1 MFMNNGVCLWKRI
14 RKLKEKIFKMIYK
27 VISYTIICILMAIA
41 AFLIFYVISGK
52 IAQKQGKKP
61 LFGLYTIISPSMT
74 GTLNVYDVAFTMRV
88 DTDKLKEGD
97 IITFYS
103 TNSFFGGTPITH
115 RIIEI
120 VDVPDSGKMFR
131 VKGDANPKADEE
143 KVIPSNVVGKVLF
156 KIPQLGRVQFFL
168 ASKGGWIVAIMIPAL
183 VIISYDIYKIFR
195 LVLLK
200 SKLLSMENEHG
211 NI

>member
-1 MFMNNGVCLWKRI
+1 MEEDKTIKR
-14 RKLKEKIFKMIYK
+14 KKIFKMIYK
-27 VISYTIICILMAIA
+27 VISYTIICILMLIA

-74 GTLNVYDVAFTMRV
+74 GTLNVYDVAFTMKV

-120 VDVPDSGKMFR
+120 VDVPETGKMFR

-143 KVIPSNVVGKVLF
+143 KVIPSNVIGKVMF

-168 ASKGGWIVAIMIPAL
+168 ASKGGWIIAIMIPAL

>member
-1 MFMNNGVCLWKRI
+1 MEEDKKIKR
-14 RKLKEKIFKMIYK
+14 KKVFKMIYK
-27 VISYTIICILMAIA
+27 IISYTIICILMAIA

-115 RIIEI
+115 RIIE
-120 VDVPDSGKMFR
+120 VVNVPNSGKMFR

-143 KVIPSNVVGKVLF
+143 KVIPSNVVGKVMF

-168 ASKGGWIVAIMIPAL
+168 ASKGGWIIAIMIPTL

-195 LVLLK
+195 LILLK

>member
-1 MFMNNGVCLWKRI
+1 MEEDKNIKI
-14 RKLKEKIFKMIYK
+14 KKIFKMIYK
-27 VISYTIICILMAIA
+27 VVSYTIICILMFIA
-41 AFLIFYVISGK
+41 SFLIFYVISGK
-52 IAQKQGKKP
+52 IAKKQGKKP

-88 DTDKLKEGD
+88 DTDKLKEKD

-115 RIIEI
+115 RIKEI
-120 VDVPDSGKMFR
+120 VDVPGTGKMF
-131 VKGDANPKADEE
+131 VVQGDANPKPDDE
-143 KVIPSNVVGKVLF
+143 KVLPSNVVGKVLF
-156 KIPQLGRVQFFL
+156 KIPQLGRIQFFL
-168 ASKGGWIVAIMIPAL
+168 ASKGGWIIAIMIPAL

-200 SKLLSMENEHG
+200 SKLVSIKNEHG

>member
-1 MFMNNGVCLWKRI
+1 MEEDKKIKRK
-14 RKLKEKIFKMIYK
+14 KLFKMIYK
-27 VISYTIICILMAIA
+27 IISYTIICILMVIA

-88 DTDKLKEGD
+88 DTDKLKESD

-115 RIIEI
+115 RIIE
-120 VDVPDSGKMFR
+120 VVNVPNSGKMFR

-143 KVIPSNVVGKVLF
+143 KVIPSNVVGKVMF

-168 ASKGGWIVAIMIPAL
+168 ASKGGWIIAIMIPTL

-195 LVLLK
+195 LILLK

>member
-1 MFMNNGVCLWKRI
+1 MEEDKKIKR
-14 RKLKEKIFKMIYK
+14 KKVFKMIYK
-27 VISYTIICILMAIA
+27 IISYTIICILMSIA

-115 RIIEI
+115 RIIE
-120 VDVPDSGKMFR
+120 VVNVPNSGKMFR

-143 KVIPSNVVGKVLF
+143 KVIPSNVVGKVMF

-168 ASKGGWIVAIMIPAL
+168 ASKGGWIIAIMIPAL

-195 LVLLK
+195 LFLLK

>member
-1 MFMNNGVCLWKRI
+1 MEEDKKIKR
-14 RKLKEKIFKMIYK
+14 KKVFKMIYK
-27 VISYTIICILMAIA
+27 IISYTIICILMAIA
-41 AFLIFYVISGK
+41 AFLIFYVISGQ

-115 RIIEI
+115 RIIE
-120 VDVPDSGKMFR
+120 VVNVPNSGKMFR

-143 KVIPSNVVGKVLF
+143 KVIPSNVVGKVMF

-168 ASKGGWIVAIMIPAL
+168 ASKGGWIIAIMIPAL

-195 LVLLK
+195 LFLLK

>member
-1 MFMNNGVCLWKRI
+1 MEEDKKIKRK
-14 RKLKEKIFKMIYK
+14 KLFKMIYK
-27 VISYTIICILMAIA
+27 IISYTIICILMVIA

-115 RIIEI
+115 RIIE
-120 VDVPDSGKMFR
+120 VVNVPNSGKMFR

-143 KVIPSNVVGKVLF
+143 KVIPSNVVGKVMF

-168 ASKGGWIVAIMIPAL
+168 ASKGGWIIAIMIPTL

-195 LVLLK
+195 LILLK

>member
-1 MFMNNGVCLWKRI
+1 MEEDKKIKR
-14 RKLKEKIFKMIYK
+14 KKVFKMIYK
-27 VISYTIICILMAIA
+27 IISYTIICILMVIA

-88 DTDKLKEGD
+88 DTDKLKESD

-115 RIIEI
+115 RIIE
-120 VDVPDSGKMFR
+120 VVNVPNSGKMFR

-143 KVIPSNVVGKVLF
+143 KVIPSNVVGKVMF

-168 ASKGGWIVAIMIPAL
+168 ASKGGWIIAIMIPAL

-195 LVLLK
+195 LILLK

>member
-1 MFMNNGVCLWKRI
+1 MEEDKKIKR
-14 RKLKEKIFKMIYK
+14 KKVFKMIYK
-27 VISYTIICILMAIA
+27 IICILMVIA

-115 RIIEI
+115 RIIE
-120 VDVPDSGKMFR
+120 VVNVPNSGKMFR

-143 KVIPSNVVGKVLF
+143 KVIPSNVVGKVMF

-168 ASKGGWIVAIMIPAL
+168 ASKGGWIIAIMIPTL

-195 LVLLK
+195 LILLK

>member
-1 MFMNNGVCLWKRI
+1 MEEDKKIKRK
-14 RKLKEKIFKMIYK
+14 KLFKMIYK
-27 VISYTIICILMAIA
+27 IISYTIICILMVIA

-88 DTDKLKEGD
+88 DTDKLKESD

-115 RIIEI
+115 RIIEVVNI
-120 VDVPDSGKMFR
+120 PNSGKMFR

-143 KVIPSNVVGKVLF
+143 KVIPSNVIGKVMF

-168 ASKGGWIVAIMIPAL
+168 ASKGGWIIAIMIPAL

-195 LVLLK
+195 LFLLK

>member
-1 MFMNNGVCLWKRI
+1 MEEDKKIKR
-14 RKLKEKIFKMIYK
+14 KKVFKMIYK
-27 VISYTIICILMAIA
+27 IISYTIICILMTIA

-61 LFGLYTIISPSMT
+61 LFGLYTRISPSMT

-115 RIIEI
+115 RIIE
-120 VDVPDSGKMFR
+120 VVNVPNSGKMFR

-143 KVIPSNVVGKVLF
+143 KVIPSNVVGKVMF

-168 ASKGGWIVAIMIPAL
+168 ASKGGWIIAIMIPAL

-195 LVLLK
+195 LFLLK
-200 SKLLSMENEHG
+200 SRLLSMENEHG

>member
-1 MFMNNGVCLWKRI
+1 MEEDKSIKIKKR
-14 RKLKEKIFKMIYK
+14 FKMIYK
-27 VISYTIICILMAIA
+27 IISYTIICILMFIA

-88 DTDKLKEGD
+88 NTDSLKEND

-115 RIIEI
+115 RIKEI
-120 VDVPDSGKMFR
+120 VDVPGTGKMF
-131 VKGDANPKADEE
+131 VVQGDANPKPDDE
-143 KVIPSNVVGKVLF
+143 KVLPSNVVGKVLF

-168 ASKGGWIVAIMIPAL
+168 ASKGGWIIAIMIPAL

-200 SKLLSMENEHG
+200 SKLLSIENEHG

>member
-1 MFMNNGVCLWKRI
+1 MEEDKKIKR
-14 RKLKEKIFKMIYK
+14 KKIFKMIYK

-183 VIISYDIYKIFR
+183 VIISYDIYKIFCR
-195 LVLLK
+195 RRRN
-200 SKLLSMENEHG
+200 KL
-211 NI
+211 

>member
-1 MFMNNGVCLWKRI
+1 MEEDKKIKR
-14 RKLKEKIFKMIYK
+14 KKIFKMIYK
-27 VISYTIICILMAIA
+27 IISYTIICILMVIA

-88 DTDKLKEGD
+88 DTDKLKESD

-115 RIIEI
+115 RIIEVVNI
-120 VDVPDSGKMFR
+120 PNSGKMFR

-143 KVIPSNVVGKVLF
+143 KVIPSNVIGKVMF

-168 ASKGGWIVAIMIPAL
+168 ASKGGWIIAIMIPAL

-195 LVLLK
+195 LFLLK

>member
-1 MFMNNGVCLWKRI
+1 
-14 RKLKEKIFKMIYK
+14 MITIKSSREIALMKKAGDIVAKVFDALEPLCIPGTTTKHLADVAEK
-27 VISYTIICILMAIA
+27 VIRDCGGIPEEKGYYGYPA
-41 AFLIFYVISGK
+41 ALCVSVNEQIVHGIPGK
-52 IAQKQGKKP
+52 
-61 LFGLYTIISPSMT
+61 Y
-74 GTLNVYDVAFTMRV
+74 
-88 DTDKLKEGD
+88 KLKEGD

-115 RIIEI
+115 RIIE
-120 VDVPDSGKMFR
+120 VVNVPNSGKMFR

-143 KVIPSNVVGKVLF
+143 KVIPSNVVGKVMF

-168 ASKGGWIVAIMIPAL
+168 ASKGGWIIAIMIPAL

-195 LVLLK
+195 LFLLK

>member
-1 MFMNNGVCLWKRI
+1 MEEDKKIKR
-14 RKLKEKIFKMIYK
+14 KKIFKMIYK
-27 VISYTIICILMAIA
+27 IISYTIICILMAIA

-115 RIIEI
+115 RIIEVVNI
-120 VDVPDSGKMFR
+120 PNSGKMFR

-143 KVIPSNVVGKVLF
+143 KVIPSNVIGKVMF

-168 ASKGGWIVAIMIPAL
+168 ASKGGWIIAIMIPAL

-195 LVLLK
+195 LFLLK

>member
-1 MFMNNGVCLWKRI
+1 MEEDKKIKR
-14 RKLKEKIFKMIYK
+14 KKIFKMIYK
-27 VISYTIICILMAIA
+27 VISYIIICILMAIA

>member
-1 MFMNNGVCLWKRI
+1 MEENKKIKR
-14 RKLKEKIFKMIYK
+14 KKIFKMIYK

-143 KVIPSNVVGKVLF
+143 KVIPSNVVGKVMF

-168 ASKGGWIVAIMIPAL
+168 ASKGGWIIAIMIPAL

>member
-1 MFMNNGVCLWKRI
+1 MEEDKKIKR
-14 RKLKEKIFKMIYK
+14 KKIFKMIYK

-183 VIISYDIYKIFR
+183 VIISYDLYKIFR

>member
-1 MFMNNGVCLWKRI
+1 MEEDKKIKR
-14 RKLKEKIFKMIYK
+14 KKIFKMIYK
-27 VISYTIICILMAIA
+27 IISYTIICILMAIA

-115 RIIEI
+115 RIIEVVNI
-120 VDVPDSGKMFR
+120 PNSGKMFR

-143 KVIPSNVVGKVLF
+143 KVIPSNVIGKVMF

-168 ASKGGWIVAIMIPAL
+168 ASKGGWIIAIMIPVL

-195 LVLLK
+195 LFLLK

>member
-1 MFMNNGVCLWKRI
+1 MEEDKKIKR
-14 RKLKEKIFKMIYK
+14 KKVFKMIYK
-27 VISYTIICILMAIA
+27 IISYTIICILMAIA

-74 GTLNVYDVAFTMRV
+74 GTLNVYDVAFTMRA

-115 RIIEI
+115 RIIE
-120 VDVPDSGKMFR
+120 VVNVPNSGKMFR

-143 KVIPSNVVGKVLF
+143 KVIPSNVVGKVMF

-168 ASKGGWIVAIMIPAL
+168 ASKGGWIIAIMIPAL

-195 LVLLK
+195 LFLLK

>member
-1 MFMNNGVCLWKRI
+1 MEEDKKIKR
-14 RKLKEKIFKMIYK
+14 KKVFKMIYK
-27 VISYTIICILMAIA
+27 IISYTIICILMTIA

-115 RIIEI
+115 RIIE
-120 VDVPDSGKMFR
+120 VVNVPNSGKMFR

-143 KVIPSNVVGKVLF
+143 KVIPSNVVGKVMF

-168 ASKGGWIVAIMIPAL
+168 ASKGGWIIAIMIPAL

-195 LVLLK
+195 LFLLK
-200 SKLLSMENEHG
+200 SRLLSMENEHG

>member
-1 MFMNNGVCLWKRI
+1 MEEDKSIKIKR
-14 RKLKEKIFKMIYK
+14 IFKMTYK
-27 VISYTIICILMAIA
+27 IISYTIIAILMCIA
-41 AFLIFYVISGK
+41 SFLIFYVISGK
-52 IAQKQGKKP
+52 IAKKQGKQP

-74 GTLNVYDVAFTMRV
+74 GTLNVYDVAFTMRQN
-88 DTDKLKEGD
+88 TDDLKVGD

-115 RIIEI
+115 RIIEVI
-120 VDVPDSGKMFR
+120 DVPNSEKMFR
-131 VKGDANPKADEE
+131 VKGDANPKADDE
-143 KVIPSNVVGKVLF
+143 KVMASNVVGKVLF

-168 ASKGGWIVAIMIPAL
+168 ASKGGWIIAIMIPAL

-195 LVLLK
+195 LLLLK
-200 SKLLSMENEHG
+200 SKLLSIENEHG

>member
-1 MFMNNGVCLWKRI
+1 MEEDKKIKRK
-14 RKLKEKIFKMIYK
+14 KLFKMIYK
-27 VISYTIICILMAIA
+27 IISYTIICILMAIA

-88 DTDKLKEGD
+88 DTDKLKESD

-115 RIIEI
+115 RIIE
-120 VDVPDSGKMFR
+120 VVNVPNSGKMFR

-168 ASKGGWIVAIMIPAL
+168 ASKGGWIIAIMIPAL

-195 LVLLK
+195 LILLK

>member
-1 MFMNNGVCLWKRI
+1 MEEDKKIKR
-14 RKLKEKIFKMIYK
+14 KKIFKMIYK
-27 VISYTIICILMAIA
+27 IISYTIICILMVIA

-115 RIIEI
+115 RIIE
-120 VDVPDSGKMFR
+120 VVNVPNSGKMFR

-143 KVIPSNVVGKVLF
+143 KVIPSNVVGKVMF

-168 ASKGGWIVAIMIPAL
+168 ASKGGWIIAIMIPTL

-195 LVLLK
+195 LILLK

>member
-1 MFMNNGVCLWKRI
+1 MEEDKTI
-14 RKLKEKIFKMIYK
+14 KTKKTFKMIYK
-27 VISYTIICILMAIA
+27 VISYTIICILMLIA
-41 AFLIFYVISGK
+41 SFLIFYVISGK
-52 IAQKQGKKP
+52 IAKKQGKKP

-115 RIIEI
+115 RIIE
-120 VDVPDSGKMFR
+120 VMDVPGTGKMFR
-131 VKGDANPKADEE
+131 VQGDANPKPDEE
-143 KVIPSNVVGKVLF
+143 KVLPSNVLGKVLF

-168 ASKGGWIVAIMIPAL
+168 ASKGGWIIAIMIPAL

-200 SKLLSMENEHG
+200 SKLLSIENEHG

>member
-1 MFMNNGVCLWKRI
+1 MEEDKKIKR
-14 RKLKEKIFKMIYK
+14 KKVFKMIYK
-27 VISYTIICILMAIA
+27 IISYTIICILMAIA

-103 TNSFFGGTPITH
+103 TNSFFGRTPITH
-115 RIIEI
+115 RIIE
-120 VDVPDSGKMFR
+120 VVNVPNSGKMFR

-143 KVIPSNVVGKVLF
+143 KVIPSNVVGKVMF

-168 ASKGGWIVAIMIPAL
+168 ASKGGWIIAIMIPAL

-195 LVLLK
+195 LFLLK

>member
-1 MFMNNGVCLWKRI
+1 MEEDKKIKR
-14 RKLKEKIFKMIYK
+14 KKVFKMIYK
-27 VISYTIICILMAIA
+27 IISYTIICILMAIA

-74 GTLNVYDVAFTMRV
+74 GTLNVYDVAFTMRI

-115 RIIEI
+115 RIIE
-120 VDVPDSGKMFR
+120 VVNVPNSGKMFR

-143 KVIPSNVVGKVLF
+143 KVIPSNVVGKVMF

-168 ASKGGWIVAIMIPAL
+168 ASKGGWIIAIMIPAL

-195 LVLLK
+195 LFLLK

>member
-1 MFMNNGVCLWKRI
+1 MEEDKKIKRK
-14 RKLKEKIFKMIYK
+14 KLFKMIYK
-27 VISYTIICILMAIA
+27 IISYTIICILMVIA

-88 DTDKLKEGD
+88 DTDKLKESD

-115 RIIEI
+115 RIIE
-120 VDVPDSGKMFR
+120 VVNVPNSGKMFR

-143 KVIPSNVVGKVLF
+143 KVIPSNVVGKVMF

-168 ASKGGWIVAIMIPAL
+168 ASKGGWIIAIMIPAL

-195 LVLLK
+195 LFLLK

>member
-1 MFMNNGVCLWKRI
+1 MEEDKTIKRK
-14 RKLKEKIFKMIYK
+14 RIFKMIYK
-27 VISYTIICILMAIA
+27 VISYTIICILMLIA

-74 GTLNVYDVAFTMRV
+74 GTLNVYDVAFTMKV

-120 VDVPDSGKMFR
+120 VDVPETGKMFR

-143 KVIPSNVVGKVLF
+143 KVIPSNVIGKVMF

-168 ASKGGWIVAIMIPAL
+168 ASKGGWIIAIMIPAL

>member
-1 MFMNNGVCLWKRI
+1 MEEDKKIKR
-14 RKLKEKIFKMIYK
+14 KKIFKMIYK

-120 VDVPDSGKMFR
+120 VNVPESGKMFR

-168 ASKGGWIVAIMIPAL
+168 ASKGGWIIAIMIPAL

-200 SKLLSMENEHG
+200 SRLLSMENEHG

>member
-1 MFMNNGVCLWKRI
+1 MEEDKKIKR
-14 RKLKEKIFKMIYK
+14 KKIFKMIYK

-41 AFLIFYVISGK
+41 AFLIFYVVSGK

-143 KVIPSNVVGKVLF
+143 KVIPSNVVGKVMF

-168 ASKGGWIVAIMIPAL
+168 ASKGGWIIAIMIPAL

>member
-1 MFMNNGVCLWKRI
+1 MEENKKIKR
-14 RKLKEKIFKMIYK
+14 KKIFKMIYK

-115 RIIEI
+115 RIIE
-120 VDVPDSGKMFR
+120 VMDVPGTGKMFR
-131 VKGDANPKADEE
+131 VQGDANPKPDEE
-143 KVIPSNVVGKVLF
+143 KVLPSNVLGKVLF

-168 ASKGGWIVAIMIPAL
+168 ASKGGWIIAIMIPAL

-200 SKLLSMENEHG
+200 SKLLSIENEHG

>member
-1 MFMNNGVCLWKRI
+1 MEEDKKIKR
-14 RKLKEKIFKMIYK
+14 KKVFKIIYK
-27 VISYTIICILMAIA
+27 IISYTIICILMAIA

-115 RIIEI
+115 RIIE
-120 VDVPDSGKMFR
+120 VVNVPNSGKMFR

-143 KVIPSNVVGKVLF
+143 KVIPSNVVGKVMF

-168 ASKGGWIVAIMIPAL
+168 ASKGGWIIAIMIPAL

-195 LVLLK
+195 LFLLK

>member
-1 MFMNNGVCLWKRI
+1 MEEDKTI
-14 RKLKEKIFKMIYK
+14 KTKKIFKMIYK
-27 VISYTIICILMAIA
+27 VISYTIICILMIIA
-41 AFLIFYVISGK
+41 LFLIFYVISGK
-52 IAQKQGKKP
+52 IAKRQGKKP

-74 GTLNVYDVAFTMRV
+74 GTLNVYDVAFTMRI

-115 RIIEI
+115 RIIE
-120 VDVPDSGKMFR
+120 VMDVPGTGKMFR
-131 VKGDANPKADEE
+131 VQGDANPKPDEE
-143 KVIPSNVVGKVLF
+143 KVLPSNVLGKVLF

-168 ASKGGWIVAIMIPAL
+168 ASKGGWIIAIMIPAL

-200 SKLLSMENEHG
+200 SKLLSIENEHG

>member
-1 MFMNNGVCLWKRI
+1 MEEDKKIKR
-14 RKLKEKIFKMIYK
+14 KKIFKMIYK

-120 VDVPDSGKMFR
+120 VNLPESGKMFR

-168 ASKGGWIVAIMIPAL
+168 ASKGGWIIAIMIPAL